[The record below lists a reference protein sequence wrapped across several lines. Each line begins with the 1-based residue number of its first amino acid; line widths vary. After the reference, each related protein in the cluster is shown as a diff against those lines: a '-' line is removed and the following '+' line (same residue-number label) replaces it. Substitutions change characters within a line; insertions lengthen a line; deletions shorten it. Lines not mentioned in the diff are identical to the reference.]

1 MKTPLQELIEQLE
14 QKIEKANEFINKQDE
29 SVGFSMS
36 IGVLAGF
43 SEAKVMAEKILEKE
57 KINQL

>member
-29 SVGFSMS
+29 SVGLSMS